1 MKLLERNGE
10 LIERHPWAVLAISLL
25 LVIILSLGIL
35 FIKVERSYY
44 TLLPEKSAS
53 VKAFHALGEKFNGAD
68 YEYILLEAPDVTDP
82 RITEFLLKLNE
93 EVMSD
98 PDLSNGQIQTTTTP
112 DGTEIPVIQGYLNP
126 FIANIKKELRDR
138 GITIELSTIDNKIV
152 KQFTGKDFKQLIE
165 EDYLSNPQVQEE
177 MVDKFI
183 SGDNTKA
190 LFIFKLG
197 ANLSEEEKIKLSKSL
212 EDLFLDNLSD
222 TNISVS
228 MAGEASLTRDF
239 GNHIKWKIF
248 LLFIIALAFC
258 IVVLFLALRRIFD
271 TVLPILVMFI
281 GLAGTFGIMGW
292 LGVPI
297 TLASIAIIP
306 LLMGTALTYVVPFI
320 TRYYEE
326 SINQSS
332 AGALKTALVT
342 IGAGLFLAA
351 ITNVIGFAVF
361 RLSTLSAL
369 QEFGII
375 CAFGTTLVFVLSIT
389 TLPAAIVLREK
400 FYLRS
405 AARRGVTDRSELPWN
420 KKKGWLSRLEDRVLK
435 LFLDASIRRQGL
447 VLFICSVLIILG
459 FTQLRSLKT
468 DSDLRELSPGSMPS
482 IITDYKIEEYFG
494 GRQADLLLIE
504 GNVLDPESLNTMLEL
519 EDAIVKDE
527 KNEYRGKKIFER
539 NNIYGLADIVAASND
554 GVIPET
560 VSEVEQVLLEVEK
573 NGGVLE
579 GTVLSPDRKVAL
591 TTLNTTGAESPEV
604 VKRKME
610 ILESNSKEIL
620 GRAGLACQI
629 GGVTPLT
636 NDLTENVIP
645 TGTASAI
652 LSLVFCALLL
662 IIIFRSFIFGSITL
676 TVAIAG
682 IAAQLGF
689 STLMKWPLDVITSM
703 APALVI
709 GIGVNF
715 GILFTHRFLNEL
727 RDKGREPEDAIR
739 STMMNLGKANTVAAA
754 STVAAFLIIMLS
766 DVVPLSR
773 FGGITAFSIACC
785 LIAAHT
791 MMPALLLHYTCR
803 KRQKEFFKTKNLQAD
818 NGPA

>member
-10 LIERHPWAVLAISLL
+10 LIERHPWAVLAISVMLAA
-25 LVIILSLGIL
+25 ILSLGIL

-53 VKAFHALGEKFNGAD
+53 VQAFRALGEKFNGAD
-68 YEYILLEAPDVTDP
+68 YEYVLLEAPEVTDP
-82 RITEFLLKLNE
+82 RITEFLLRLDE
-93 EVMSD
+93 EVMED
-98 PDLSNGQIQTTTTP
+98 PDLSNGQIQTTVSP
-112 DGTEIPVIQGYLNP
+112 GGREVPIIQGYLNP
-126 FIANIKKELRDR
+126 FIANIKKELSDR
-138 GITIELSTIDNKIV
+138 GINLQLSAIDNDAV
-152 KQFTGKDFKQLIE
+152 KQFTGKDFKKLIE
-165 EDYLSNPQVQEE
+165 EEYLSNPQVQDE
-177 MVDKFI
+177 MVGKFI

-197 ANLSEEEKIKLSKSL
+197 AGLSEDEKIKLSRSL
-212 EDLFLDNLSD
+212 EDLFLDSLSETD
-222 TNISVS
+222 ARVS
-228 MAGEASLTRDF
+228 LAGEASLTRDF
-239 GNHIKWKIF
+239 GKHIQWKIF
-248 LLFIIALAFC
+248 LLFLVALAFC
-258 IVVLFLALRRIFD
+258 VLVLFLALRKVFD
-271 TVLPILVMFI
+271 TILPILVMFL
-281 GLAGTFGIMGW
+281 GLAGTFGMMGW
-292 LGVPI
+292 FQIPV

-326 SINQSS
+326 SMDRRSS
-332 AGALKTALVT
+332 GALKTAMVT

-361 RLSTLSAL
+361 RLSSLPAL

-375 CAFGTTLVFVLSIT
+375 CAAGTILVFVLSIT

-400 FYLRS
+400 FYLRNAVES
-405 AARRGVTDRSELPWN
+405 GGTDLAELPWN
-420 KKKGWLSRLEDRVLK
+420 RKKGWLGKLEDRVLGV
-435 LFLDASIRRQGL
+435 FLDASIRRQGL

-459 FTQLRSLKT
+459 FTQIRSLKT
-468 DSDLRELSPGSMPS
+468 DSDLRELSPGGLPSM
-482 IITDYKIEEYFG
+482 ITDFKIEEYFG
-494 GRQADLLLIE
+494 GRQADLILIE
-504 GNVLDPESLNTMLEL
+504 GDVLAPESLNIVLEF
-519 EDAIVKDE
+519 ENAVVGDE
-527 KNEYRGKKIFER
+527 KNEYAGRKIYER
-539 NNIYGLADIVAASND
+539 DDIYGLADIVAATNG

-560 VSEVEQVLLEVEK
+560 TLEVEQALRKVEE

-579 GTVLSPDRKVAL
+579 GTVLSPDRKVAV
-591 TTLNTTGAESPEV
+591 TTLNTAGAEAPEV
-604 VKRKME
+604 IKRKME
-610 ILESNSKEIL
+610 ILEANSKKIL
-620 GRAGLACQI
+620 GEAGLEYQI
-629 GGVTPLT
+629 GGITPLT

-645 TGTASAI
+645 SGTASAT

-689 STLMKWPLDVITSM
+689 TALMNWPLDVITSM

-715 GILFTHRFLNEL
+715 GILFTHRFLHEL
-727 RDKGREPEDAIR
+727 RNKGREPEDAIR
-739 STMMNLGKANTVAAA
+739 STMMNLGKANTVAAL

-791 MMPALLLHYTCR
+791 MMPALLLHYTSR
-803 KRQKEFFKTKNLQAD
+803 KKHREFFEKNTQTD
-818 NGPA
+818 NRTV